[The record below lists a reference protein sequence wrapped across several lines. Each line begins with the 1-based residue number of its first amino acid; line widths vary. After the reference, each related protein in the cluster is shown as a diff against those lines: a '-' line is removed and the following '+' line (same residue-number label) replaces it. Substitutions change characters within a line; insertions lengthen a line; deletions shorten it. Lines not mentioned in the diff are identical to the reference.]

1 MNALSTVEVQALLS
15 KTKVIYPDFYPLL
28 FTAIFTGMRKGEILA
43 LTWDSINWVTRKI
56 TVDKNFTHGRVGTP
70 KTGKTRKV
78 DMSLELVKILKEWR
92 LACPKG
98 EHNLVFPNSDGGYQD
113 ANNMIKRRFKPAL
126 NRAGINH
133 LRFHDLRHTYASL
146 LLKGIQMKYVQH
158 QLGHSSIKMTMDL
171 YTHLLPEVN
180 EQCVN
185 LLDNIVEK
193 AAVVEIRKFGT

>member
-1 MNALSTVEVQALLS
+1 
-15 KTKVIYPDFYPLL
+15 
-28 FTAIFTGMRKGEILA
+28 
-43 LTWDSINWVTRKI
+43 
-56 TVDKNFTHGRVGTP
+56 
-70 KTGKTRKV
+70 
-78 DMSLELVKILKEWR
+78 MSLELVKILKEWR

-98 EHNLVFPNSDGGYQD
+98 DHNLVFPNSDGGYQD

-133 LRFHDLRHTYASL
+133 LRFHDLKHTYASL
-146 LLKGIQMKYVQH
+146 LLAKGIQMKYVQH

-185 LLDNIVEK
+185 LLDNIVEQTTI
-193 AAVVEIRKFGT
+193 VGVRKFGT